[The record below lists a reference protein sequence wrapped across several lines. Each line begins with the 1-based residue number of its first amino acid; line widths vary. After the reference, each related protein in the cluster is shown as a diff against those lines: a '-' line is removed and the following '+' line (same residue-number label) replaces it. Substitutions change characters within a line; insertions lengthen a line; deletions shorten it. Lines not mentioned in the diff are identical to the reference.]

1 MTQLLLA
8 ALLAL
13 TSLGTVADTAFEEGT
28 HYFLVPAPLPTLAAD
43 KSEVVEL
50 FWYGCPHCYH
60 LEPTLADWL
69 KAKPADVNFR
79 RIPAVFSADWT
90 PHARAFYAAEALGES
105 ERLHGPLFKA
115 LHADGRKIYSEDAL
129 IRFAAE
135 QGFDEKTFT
144 AAYTGFAV
152 DGKVKQA
159 MQYTRGAGITGVPA
173 IIVNGKYRVSV
184 QSAGSEKA
192 LMEVVDYLIAKDRTG
207 T

>member
-13 TSLGTVADTAFEEGT
+13 TSLGAVADTAFEEGT

-60 LEPTLADWL
+60 LEPTLTDWL

-115 LHADGRKIYSEDAL
+115 LHADGRKIYSEEAL

-192 LMEVVDYLIAKDRTG
+192 LMEVVDYLIAKDRAG